1 MEFVDELKKSSD
13 PAEDC
18 VRYLLVWLASIDGDI
33 HDDECEWLEES
44 LGRRPQAVAID
55 RVIQWVKDHDAAQD
69 AFVLRWLANALNDAG
84 RQLVLELAIGVAR
97 ADGRVM
103 HSEIHALRLIA
114 DAMRIS
120 PTEFAKIYRD
130 ETNTDVP
137 DLADLS
143 DPSYWDRTERAARE
157 RVAGERDRASS
168 SDKAEPNKDA
178 RDEDHKTIEAF
189 AVLGLSRN
197 ASVDDI
203 KNAYRRLAAVHH
215 PDRFTTLGGSATD
228 VATKTF
234 QRIKAAYDHL
244 MARTSRP

>member
-13 PAEDC
+13 PMEDC

-33 HDDECEWLEES
+33 HDDEREWLRES
-44 LGRRPQAVAID
+44 LGRRPDAIAID
-55 RVIQWVKDHDAAQD
+55 RVIHWVQDHDAAQD
-69 AFVLRWLANALNDAG
+69 AFVLRWLGAALNDAG
-84 RQLVLELAIGVAR
+84 RQQVLELAIGVAR

-103 HSEIHALRLIA
+103 HSEVHALRLIA
-114 DAMRIS
+114 DAIQIS
-120 PTEFAKIYRD
+120 PAEFARIWRD
-130 ETNTDVP
+130 QTNADVP

-143 DPSYWDRTERAARE
+143 DPLFWDRTEQAARE
-157 RVAGERDRASS
+157 RTAGGRDKNSS
-168 SDKAEPNKDA
+168 NGNSAPNKGSLDK
-178 RDEDHKTIEAF
+178 DHKTIEAL
-189 AVLGLSRN
+189 AVLGLGRD

-215 PDRFTTLGGSATD
+215 PDRFAALGGSATD

-244 MARTSRP
+244 MNQSS

>member
-13 PAEDC
+13 PAQDC

-33 HDDECEWLEES
+33 HDEEREWLEES
-44 LGRRPQAVAID
+44 LGHRPLAIAID
-55 RVIQWVKDHDAAQD
+55 RIIQCVKHHDAAQD
-69 AFVLRWLANALNDAG
+69 AFVLRWLGSSLNDAG
-84 RQLVLELAIGVAR
+84 RRLVLELAIGVAR

-120 PTEFAKIYRD
+120 PAEFAEIYRD

-143 DPSYWDRTERAARE
+143 DPSFWERTERLARE
-157 RVAGERDRASS
+157 RAAGEKDRTSPNDRSS
-168 SDKAEPNKDA
+168 PNNEG
-178 RDEDHKTIEAF
+178 RGEEHKTIEAF
-189 AVLGLSRN
+189 AVLGLSRD

-215 PDRFTTLGGSATD
+215 PDRFATLGGSAAD

-244 MARTSRP
+244 MARKSQP

>member
-1 MEFVDELKKSSD
+1 MKFVDELKKSSD

-44 LGRRPQAVAID
+44 LGRRPQSMAID
-55 RVIQWVKDHDAAQD
+55 LVIQCVKDHDAAQD
-69 AFVLRWLANALNDAG
+69 AFVIGWLGNALNDAG
-84 RQLVLELAIGVAR
+84 RQLVLELAIGVVR
-97 ADGRVM
+97 ADDRVM

-120 PTEFAKIYRD
+120 PTEFAEIYRE
-130 ETNTDVP
+130 ETNTGVP

-143 DPSYWDRTERAARE
+143 DPSYWERTEQSARE
-157 RVAGERDRASS
+157 RAAGERDRASS
-168 SDKAEPNKDA
+168 NEKSAPN
-178 RDEDHKTIEAF
+178 RGSHDEDHKTIEAF
-189 AVLGLSRN
+189 AVLGLSRDS
-197 ASVDDI
+197 SVDDI
-203 KNAYRRLAAVHH
+203 RNAYRRLAAVHH
-215 PDRFTTLGGSATD
+215 PDRFATLGGSATD

-244 MARTSRP
+244 MARRSKP